1 MSNETQSESATSPQ
15 TFIEG
20 GLALLVDRRG
30 RRYLVSLDPQETFHS
45 HLGFLSHQDIIGK
58 KAGTRLVTSNGHV
71 VLAFSPTF
79 NDYVYEMQHYTQ
91 VIYPKDLGIIVV
103 LGDIF
108 PGARVLESGL
118 GSGALTM
125 ALLRAVGTN
134 GQVTTYE
141 IREDL
146 VEKAMGNIKAI
157 VPNTDNLKIEVRDI
171 YLGITESDLDRIILD
186 VPEPWTVVPFAADS
200 LIPGGIFLSYLPT
213 ILQVH
218 QLHETLRESRQFEL
232 TETVEVLARQWS
244 VSKRSVRPE
253 HRMIGHTGFITTSR
267 KCTPRNDPESQ

>member
-1 MSNETQSESATSPQ
+1 MSNETQTESVTSPH

-30 RRYLVSLDPQETFHS
+30 RRYLVALDPQETFHS

-58 KAGTRLVTSNGHV
+58 NAGTRLVTSNGHV
-71 VLAFSPTF
+71 LLAFIPTF

-91 VIYPKDLGIIVV
+91 VIYPKDLGIIIV

-146 VEKAMGNIKAI
+146 VGKAMGNIKAI
-157 VPNTDNLKIEVRDI
+157 VPNMDNLKIEVRDV
-171 YLGITESDLDRIILD
+171 YLGITESNLDRIILD
-186 VPEPWTVVPFAADS
+186 VPEPWTVVPSAAEA

-218 QLHETLRESRQFEL
+218 QLHETLRESGQFEL
-232 TETVEVLARQWS
+232 TETVEVLARQWA

-267 KCTPRNDPESQ
+267 KCAPRNDPES